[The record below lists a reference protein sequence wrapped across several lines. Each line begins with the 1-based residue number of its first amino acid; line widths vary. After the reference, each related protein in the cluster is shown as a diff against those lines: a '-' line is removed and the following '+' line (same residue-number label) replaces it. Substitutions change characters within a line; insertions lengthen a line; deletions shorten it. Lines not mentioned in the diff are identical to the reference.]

1 MTEDVDWFGTREYF
15 PFNCELVFILV
26 VGLSFMLTIYQKS
39 FSFLGCLHGTCAPSD
54 EGSGSLK
61 PWTCQCKEGWKG
73 MLCNTQNSEDKTIPK
88 ISQTMKNQGCFI
100 ILLFYSKLMVKF
112 HRHF

>member
-1 MTEDVDWFGTREYF
+1 
-15 PFNCELVFILV
+15 
-26 VGLSFMLTIYQKS
+26 MLTIYQKS